1 MWLDVFIILCV
12 ASISAT
18 ILWLHIDFWD
28 NIDCTLLMFLTLPF
42 CIVIAFIDLIL
53 IIKDNIKYKG

>member
-18 ILWLHIDFWD
+18 ILWLHIDFWN
-28 NIDCTLLMFLTLPF
+28 NIDGVL
-42 CIVIAFIDLIL
+42 
-53 IIKDNIKYKG
+53 Y